1 MAFVWRIKG
10 LVLLIAAFVTIVTM
24 LVLNRMVLTPIINLG
39 DRLTV
44 TGSDPNNP
52 KKYIIETRRA
62 DEWGDVIRAFNRM
75 LQWARSNLD
84 AIKKKENELII
95 AKEETDKA
103 NMAKSEFLATMSHEI
118 RTPMTGVVGM
128 IDLLRETKLD
138 ADQKHMMRT
147 VRDSAFTLLKIIND
161 ILDTSKIEAGK
172 LTLETLPISL
182 DDIVDGV
189 AETLLPYANDKS
201 VRLVTLVDPALPQR
215 IMADPVRISQILFN
229 LGGNAVKFTENAPDN
244 PGLVVIRADLVDNWR
259 PGQGAVSLKI
269 SDSGIGMSKDAID
282 ILFKP
287 FSQAESSTTR
297 RFGGTGLGLSICKS
311 LTDLMEG
318 DIGVESKQGEGST
331 FTVTLPLVAANEEP
345 VDEDA
350 FDLTGI
356 NVLTVFRDS
365 DEGKFAVRYLNHHG
379 ASAQAVGGPDEA
391 RHIIRSGVPLDV
403 VVIEG
408 DAKKTIE
415 DLRSESEGLCFVIL
429 TRDRTVRKGL
439 VDPGIVVL

>member
-1 MAFVWRIKG
+1 MSFVWRIKG

-24 LVLNRMVLTPIINLG
+24 LVLNMMVLTPIINLG

-52 KKYIIETRRA
+52 EKYIIETRRA

-201 VRLVTLVDPALPQR
+201 VRLVTFVDPALPQR

-229 LGGNAVKFTENAPDN
+229 LGGNAVKFTENTPDN
-244 PGLVVIRADLVDNWR
+244 PGRVVIRADLVDNWL

-287 FSQAESSTTR
+287 FSQAELDDPAFR
-297 RFGGTGLGLSICKS
+297 WNRPG
-311 LTDLMEG
+311 
-318 DIGVESKQGEGST
+318 
-331 FTVTLPLVAANEEP
+331 P
-345 VDEDA
+345 
-350 FDLTGI
+350 FDLQEPD
-356 NVLTVFRDS
+356 RP
-365 DEGKFAVRYLNHHG
+365 HG
-379 ASAQAVGGPDEA
+379 
-391 RHIIRSGVPLDV
+391 R
-403 VVIEG
+403 
-408 DAKKTIE
+408 
-415 DLRSESEGLCFVIL
+415 
-429 TRDRTVRKGL
+429 
-439 VDPGIVVL
+439 

>member
-1 MAFVWRIKG
+1 MRV
-10 LVLLIAAFVTIVTM
+10 
-24 LVLNRMVLTPIINLG
+24 
-39 DRLTV
+39 
-44 TGSDPNNP
+44 
-52 KKYIIETRRA
+52 
-62 DEWGDVIRAFNRM
+62 
-75 LQWARSNLD
+75 
-84 AIKKKENELII
+84 ELII

-201 VRLVTLVDPALPQR
+201 VRLVTFVDPALPQR

-229 LGGNAVKFTENAPDN
+229 LGGNAVKFTENTPDN

-318 DIGVESKQGEGST
+318 DIGVESKQGEVRPS
-331 FTVTLPLVAANEEP
+331 PYSAA
-345 VDEDA
+345 
-350 FDLTGI
+350 
-356 NVLTVFRDS
+356 
-365 DEGKFAVRYLNHHG
+365 
-379 ASAQAVGGPDEA
+379 GG
-391 RHIIRSGVPLDV
+391 GQ
-403 VVIEG
+403 
-408 DAKKTIE
+408 
-415 DLRSESEGLCFVIL
+415 
-429 TRDRTVRKGL
+429 
-439 VDPGIVVL
+439 